1 MNVYVVLSRSRT
13 VLSRTIALATR
24 DEFTHA
30 SLALDP
36 GLELMFSFGRRRA
49 GNPFVGCFRRERFDD
64 GLYRGMDTV
73 PGVVVEIPVTLEQH
87 EAVCTR
93 ISEFL
98 LDSHAYSYNASG
110 LVNVLIGRGSPDDT
124 RFFCSEFVYHVLQAP
139 ACATSASSAGRC
151 DRRCSP
157 SSPARSCSAATSRRT
172 PRGTAPA
179 VSVRASRSTARACG
193 CSPERRARR
202 RRGPGDW
209 SARSTA
215 GSTWDQKHDVPA
227 RIT

>member
-36 GLELMFSFGRRRA
+36 GLELMFSFGRRRP
-49 GNPFVGCFRRERFDD
+49 GNPFIGCFRRERFDD
-64 GLYRGMDTV
+64 GLYRGMDEV
-73 PGVVVEIPVTLEQH
+73 PGAVLEIPVTPEQH

-110 LVNVLIGRGSPDDT
+110 LVNVLIGRGTQDDT
-124 RFFCSEFVYHVLQAP
+124 RFFCSEFVYHVLQGAGVCDLGVERWQVRP
-139 ACATSASSAGRC
+139 QMLTELPGEVVFRGDLKAYSARHRPG
-151 DRRCSP
+151 
-157 SSPARSCSAATSRRT
+157 
-172 PRGTAPA
+172 
-179 VSVRASRSTARACG
+179 VRAGLTVDG
-193 CSPERRARR
+193 
-202 RRGPGDW
+202 
-209 SARSTA
+209 A
-215 GSTWDQKHDVPA
+215 GLRLLA
-227 RIT
+227 

>member
-73 PGVVVEIPVTLEQH
+73 PGVVVEIPVTPAQH

-110 LVNVLIGRGSPDDT
+110 LVNVLIGRGAADDT
-124 RFFCSEFVYHVLQAP
+124 RFFCSEFVYHVLQG
-139 ACATSASSAGRC
+139 AGVC
-151 DRRCSP
+151 DLGVERWQVRP
-157 SSPARSCSAATSRRT
+157 QMLAELPGEVVFRGDLKAYAARHR
-172 PRGTAPA
+172 PGGM
-179 VSVRASRSTARACG
+179 RAGLTVDG
-193 CSPERRARR
+193 
-202 RRGPGDW
+202 
-209 SARSTA
+209 A
-215 GSTWDQKHDVPA
+215 GLRLLA
-227 RIT
+227 